1 MFLSLAPQNTVVEM
15 QTSTLQISQNSL
27 LPSLHFCSKSS
38 EACEGLLKCKKTF
51 CSLNKSIDIVGYR
64 GKRLMEKTKHSQKR
78 IIIFIFCH
86 KDWMDCLKPSSV
98 VSQYVLHFSF
108 WQAKYVRTYI
118 CLFKAQYNFSAFQ
131 VAVNCPGILIKLVN

>member
-1 MFLSLAPQNTVVEM
+1 M
-15 QTSTLQISQNSL
+15 
-27 LPSLHFCSKSS
+27 
-38 EACEGLLKCKKTF
+38 G
-51 CSLNKSIDIVGYR
+51 
-64 GKRLMEKTKHSQKR
+64 
-78 IIIFIFCH
+78 
-86 KDWMDCLKPSSV
+86 CLKPSSV